1 MKRLFLDCQ
10 MGVAGDMLTATL
22 LGLTDDPFRWVERL
36 NAVGIPP
43 KVTYRLE
50 PKEECSLQGY
60 HCTVAVDGYIEG
72 EDVIPDYHDHHNYNQ
87 HNHDQQAYGHER
99 HDSQKQ
105 HKQDYHHLHPHHSHS
120 HHTLLD
126 VQQIINGLSLPDEVK
141 RDALAVYR
149 LIADAEA
156 AVHQRDV
163 NMIHFHEVGAYDAIA
178 DVVAVCY
185 VLHHLAFNRIMVSP
199 IHMGYGTVHCAH
211 GTLNV
216 PAPATMKLLQGL
228 PCYTDYQVEGE
239 LCTPT
244 GGVALLR
251 YFGTDFGPMPVMHV
265 DSVSYGFGTKTYN
278 RPNCVRAFVDTIIL
292 KGDRAEHS
300 LENPEQENVRDAV
313 YKSDEI
319 IEIQCNIDDMTAE
332 EIGYAVEKLITS
344 PALDV
349 FTTSVMMKKQRPGT
363 MITVL
368 CHEEHRAEI
377 EQLLLKH
384 TTTLGGLRFQKKERH
399 ILHRESGSITHK
411 GQAIRY
417 KKAYGGADGT
427 SIKYEHDDL
436 VTASEALGMSLL
448 ELKRQL

>member
-36 NAVGIPP
+36 NAVGIP

-50 PKEECSLQGY
+50 PKEECGLQGY
-60 HCTVAVDGYIEG
+60 HCTVAVGGYIEG

-99 HDSQKQ
+99 HDSQKH

-120 HHTLLD
+120 HHILLD

-244 GGVALLR
+244 GVALLR
-251 YFGTDFGPMPVMHV
+251 YFGTDFGPMPVMRV
-265 DSVSYGFGTKTYN
+265 ESVSYGFGTKTYN
-278 RPNCVRAFVDTIIL
+278 RPNCVRAFVDTITL
-292 KGDRAEHS
+292 EEDKVEHS
-300 LENPEQENVRDAV
+300 VENPEQANVRDAV
-313 YKSDEI
+313 CKSDEI

-344 PALDV
+344 SALDV

-384 TTTLGGLRFQKKERH
+384 TTTLGLRFQRKERH

-417 KKAYGGADGT
+417 KKAYGADGT

-436 VTASEALGMSLL
+436 VTAAEALGMSLL

>member
-1 MKRLFLDCQ
+1 MKRLFLDFQ
-10 MGVAGDMLTATL
+10 MGVAGDMLTATV
-22 LGLTDDPFRWVERL
+22 LGLTDNPFRWVERL
-36 NAVGIPP
+36 NAVGIP

-50 PKEECSLQGY
+50 PKEEGGLQGY
-60 HCTVAVDGYIEG
+60 HCTVAVNGHIEG
-72 EDVIPDYHDHHNYNQ
+72 EDIISDHRDHHNYNQ

-99 HDSQKQ
+99 HDSQQ
-105 HKQDYHHLHPHHSHS
+105 HHKQDHYHLYPHHSHS

-156 AVHQRDV
+156 EVHGTDV

-185 VLHHLAFNRIMVSP
+185 VLHHLAFDRIMVSP

-228 PCYTDYQVEGE
+228 PCYTDYQVKGE

-244 GGVALLR
+244 GVALLR
-251 YFGTDFGPMPVMHV
+251 YFGTDFGPMPVMSIE
-265 DSVSYGFGTKTYN
+265 SVSYGFGTKLYN
-278 RPNCVRAFVDTIIL
+278 RPNCVRAFVDTITL
-292 KGDRAEHS
+292 KEDKAEHS
-300 LENPEQENVRDAV
+300 VENSEQENARDVTDTV
-313 YKSDEI
+313 YNADEI

-344 PALDV
+344 SALDV

-384 TTTLGGLRFQKKERH
+384 TTTLGLRFQKKERH
-399 ILHRESGSITHK
+399 ILHRESGSIAHK
-411 GQAIRY
+411 GQVIRY
-417 KKAYGGADGT
+417 KKAYGADGT
-427 SIKYEHDDL
+427 SIKYEYDDL
-436 VTASEALGMSLL
+436 VTAAEALGISLL

>member
-36 NAVGIPP
+36 NAVGIP

-50 PKEECSLQGY
+50 PKEECGLQGY
-60 HCTVAVDGYIEG
+60 HCTVAVNGHIEG
-72 EDVIPDYHDHHNYNQ
+72 EDVISDYHDHHNYNQ
-87 HNHDQQAYGHER
+87 HNHDQQVYGHER
-99 HDSQKQ
+99 HDGQKH
-105 HKQDYHHLHPHHSHS
+105 HKQDYHHIHPHHSHS

-178 DVVAVCY
+178 DVLAVCY
-185 VLHHLAFNRIMVSP
+185 VLHHLAFDRIMVSP

-228 PCYTDYQVEGE
+228 PCYRDYQVEGE

-244 GGVALLR
+244 GAALLR
-251 YFGTDFGPMPVMHV
+251 YFGTDFGPMPVMRIE
-265 DSVSYGFGTKTYN
+265 SVSYGFGTKTYN
-278 RPNCVRAFVDTIIL
+278 RPNCVRAFVDTITL
-292 KGDRAEHS
+292 KEDKAEHS
-300 LENPEQENVRDAV
+300 VENSEQKNVRDATDAV

-319 IEIQCNIDDMTAE
+319 IEMQCNIDDMTAE

-344 PALDV
+344 SALDV

-384 TTTLGGLRFQKKERH
+384 TTTLGFRFQRKKRH

-411 GQAIRY
+411 GQVIRY
-417 KKAYGGADGT
+417 KKAYGADGT

-436 VTASEALGMSLL
+436 VTASEALSMSLL